1 MDYIFIDINQGM
13 ERVGVVEN
21 NRLVEFYINNRE
33 EKKAVGNIYRGRII
47 NTLPGMEAAF
57 VDIGEGKN
65 AYLHIRDA
73 LPKNMLYE
81 DKKPSID
88 KIVKNGEEI
97 IVQIVKEPLGNKG
110 PKVTTHITLPGNFMV
125 LKPFSKSINVSKKI
139 RDKDEIQRLKSIGKD
154 MQIDNMGIIFRTKA
168 FQIEEDILE
177 KEYHSLINL
186 YKKIERE
193 KNFLP
198 CPKLIYKEMELIHQ
212 ILRDVYNEKNHKIII
227 NNKEEYENLLEL
239 EGVFLSNLQ
248 EKLVY
253 DKDFNIDYQGNI
265 NLEIKNALNR
275 KVDLNSGGYIVI
287 DEVEALTAI
296 DINTGK
302 YIGENNLE
310 ETVLKTN
317 LEAAEEIAIQIRLRD
332 IGGIIII
339 DFIDMKDKEDVEIL
353 LKKLRKAL
361 NKDRNRANIIE
372 MTKLGLVEITRKK
385 TRNSL
390 KYDFIEKCP
399 HCQGKGKIFSL

>member
-1 MDYIFIDINQGM
+1 M
-13 ERVGVVEN
+13 
-21 NRLVEFYINNRE
+21 
-33 EKKAVGNIYRGRII
+33 K
-47 NTLPGMEAAF
+47 
-57 VDIGEGKN
+57 
-65 AYLHIRDA
+65 
-73 LPKNMLYE
+73 
-81 DKKPSID
+81 
-88 KIVKNGEEI
+88 
-97 IVQIVKEPLGNKG
+97 
-110 PKVTTHITLPGNFMV
+110 
-125 LKPFSKSINVSKKI
+125 
-139 RDKDEIQRLKSIGKD
+139 
-154 MQIDNMGIIFRTKA
+154 
-168 FQIEEDILE
+168 
-177 KEYHSLINL
+177 
-186 YKKIERE
+186 
-193 KNFLP
+193 
-198 CPKLIYKEMELIHQ
+198 
-212 ILRDVYNEKNHKIII
+212 KNHKIII

-275 KVDLNSGGYIVI
+275 KVDLNSGGGYIVI

-353 LKKLRKAL
+353 LKK
-361 NKDRNRANIIE
+361 N
-372 MTKLGLVEITRKK
+372 
-385 TRNSL
+385 
-390 KYDFIEKCP
+390 
-399 HCQGKGKIFSL
+399 